1 MRKQLLTYV
10 PCLIFTDSNN
20 KKHTLICK
28 DGHFY
33 LPTLPSYEEFINTI
47 SKNLG
52 FSVKDTIQILCSLL
66 KTVPASFFNIVL
78 MVLAKHF
85 DASYEDHISKAS
97 KIFVF
102 STVDAKIHELD
113 GNSIKKIA
121 FKHFAAFRTKE
132 EAIQAIKYMYALKTY
147 LLNGGK

>member
-1 MRKQLLTYV
+1 MSPT
-10 PCLIFTDSNN
+10 LIFTNFNN

-28 DGHFY
+28 DGH
-33 LPTLPSYEEFINTI
+33 LSKLHSTLPSYEEFTI
-47 SKNLG
+47 MLSKNLE
-52 FSVKDTIQILCSLL
+52 FPIKDTIQILYALL
-66 KTVPASFFNIVL
+66 KTTPGSFISIVL
-78 MVLAKHF
+78 MALAKHF

-121 FKHFAAFRTKE
+121 FKHFAAFRTKD
-132 EAIQAIKYMYALKTY
+132 EAIQAIKYMYAFKTY